1 MRQMAVKDSF
11 FNNISKQLGRGYKWK
26 IYIDFGNDLFIIE
39 EASDEIHK
47 SLSIENYKK
56 KLWSQSRKN
65 YLHCT

>member
-1 MRQMAVKDSF
+1 
-11 FNNISKQLGRGYKWK
+11 
-26 IYIDFGNDLFIIE
+26 LFIIE